1 MSSSAPTNQFVGTGE
16 TITHLCNAFVGVGI
30 VPSPK
35 IHFYPLLKILFVVV

>member
-1 MSSSAPTNQFVGTGE
+1 MSLSARTNQFVGTGE
-16 TITHLCNAFVGVGI
+16 TITHLYNAFIGVNI